1 MGAKIDK
8 MNSNT
13 LQLLAYAIPALLIAI
28 SLHEMMHSVV
38 GYWLG
43 DDTAKSH
50 GRLSFNPV
58 RHIDPLTTIALP
70 VIMVMAGLPPFAAA
84 RPVPINTARLKF
96 EEFGMAM
103 VALAGPLTNLLIA
116 IVVAIIIKLF
126 NPSGWLQMFLLVNVS
141 VNVGLCIF
149 NLIPFPPLD
158 GSRLLYA
165 LVPEVIQDFMMKI
178 ERFGLGAI
186 FFFILV
192 IFPIISPAITRAQ
205 QVLITFLLS

>member
-1 MGAKIDK
+1 
-8 MNSNT
+8 
-13 LQLLAYAIPALLIAI
+13 
-28 SLHEMMHSVV
+28 
-38 GYWLG
+38 
-43 DDTAKSH
+43 
-50 GRLSFNPV
+50 
-58 RHIDPLTTIALP
+58 
-70 VIMVMAGLPPFAAA
+70 
-84 RPVPINTARLKF
+84 
-96 EEFGMAM
+96 MAM